1 MKLRGLGLCCAAAL
15 AAALPLA
22 AAART
27 SSNSA
32 SQALAWFNAQRA
44 ANGIPGDVAENVDWS
59 AKCDKH
65 ITYMQKSGQFGH
77 EEDQA
82 SPYYS
87 ADGEWGGTHS
97 VLAMGDTWSADHN
110 PWESAPRWQSPTARI
125 TCAQPRGPGSRAPFP
140 TSCRWSPTPVTA
152 RRPMRRRTLRS

>member
-110 PWESAPRWQSPTARI
+110 PWETAPIHLAQMMSPELAEMGIADRANYV
-125 TCAQPRGPGSRAPFP
+125 CATTWPGFSRTIPDQLSVV
-140 TSCRWSPTPVTA
+140 TS
-152 RRPMRRRTLRS
+152 